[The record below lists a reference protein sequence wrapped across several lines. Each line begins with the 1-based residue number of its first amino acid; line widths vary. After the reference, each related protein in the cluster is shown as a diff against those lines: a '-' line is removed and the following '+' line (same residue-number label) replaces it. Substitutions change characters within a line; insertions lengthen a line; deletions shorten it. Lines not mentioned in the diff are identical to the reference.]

1 MSETAEATVPI
12 SVLIVDDEELLVKSC
27 GQILSSE
34 GYTVYTEGRGRTALD
49 AVRRHRPEIVLTD
62 LNLPDTDGMS
72 LLKEIKKLAPE
83 TLVVMIT
90 GFATVDSSV
99 EAIRAGAYDY
109 IPKPF
114 TATQLRILIGRAAQ
128 QVKLVRDN
136 ANLRDQL
143 KKHYSFENIIGTS
156 DAIHKVFG
164 VVSRVAPTDA
174 NVFISGESG
183 TGKELIARAIHAN
196 SRRAGRPF
204 MAINCAALPDHLL
217 ESELFGHEKGA
228 FTGAD
233 QQRRGLLEVASGGS
247 FFMDEISEMSMELQA
262 KLLRVIQERRI
273 RRVGGEVEIPI
284 DVRWVSATN
293 RDPEAAVREGALR
306 QDLLYRLNVVPVKL
320 PPLRQRREDIPALAN
335 HFLRRY
341 AQEYERNDLRFSAE
355 AIRAL
360 SEYDWPGNVRE
371 LQNVVERIV
380 SMCLPG
386 QEILA
391 EDIPEELSQRRA
403 AAPGGNGKGSMPIN
417 SDLPFHDAKNDA
429 IMGFE
434 KEYLRDLLKRH
445 NGNISQAARTAG
457 IDRKTIHR
465 MLAKYN
471 LEGKD

>member
-1 MSETAEATVPI
+1 MSEGSTPEVPI

-27 GQILSSE
+27 GQILASE
-34 GYTVYTEGRGRTALD
+34 GYAVHTESRGRNALD
-49 AVRRHRPEIVLTD
+49 TVRRHRPDIVLTD
-62 LNLPDTDGMS
+62 LMLPDMDGLA
-72 LLKEIKKLAPE
+72 LLKEIKKLAPD

-128 QVKLVRDN
+128 QVQLVRDN
-136 ANLRDQL
+136 AHLRDQL

-156 DAIHKVFG
+156 ESIQKVFS

-174 NVFISGESG
+174 SVFIAGESG
-183 TGKELIARAIHAN
+183 TGKELIARAIHTN
-196 SRRAGRPF
+196 SRRSARPF
-204 MAINCAALPDHLL
+204 TAINCAALPDHLL
-217 ESELFGHEKGA
+217 ESELFGHEKGS

-233 QQRRGLLEVASGGS
+233 TQRRGLLEVASGGT
-247 FFMDEISEMSMELQA
+247 FFLDEISEMSMDLQA
-262 KLLRVIQERRI
+262 KLLRVIQERKI
-273 RRVGGEVEIPI
+273 RRVGGESEITI

-293 RDPEAAVREGALR
+293 RDPEQAVRDGALR

-320 PPLRQRREDIPALAN
+320 PPLRYRREDIPALAQ
-335 HFLRRY
+335 HFLKKY
-341 AQEYERNDLRFSAE
+341 AQEYDRGNLRFAPD
-355 AIRAL
+355 AL
-360 SEYDWPGNVRE
+360 RVLTEYDWPGNVRE

-386 QEILA
+386 QEITA
-391 EDIPEELSQRRA
+391 PEIPEELTMRPAVAGRSPVSA
-403 AAPGGNGKGSMPIN
+403 
-417 SDLPFHDAKNDA
+417 DLPFHDAKTDA
-429 IMGFE
+429 VTAFE
-434 KEYLRDLLKRH
+434 KEYLRDLLRRH

-465 MLAKYN
+465 MLTKYE
-471 LEGKD
+471 LEGRDVSW

>member
-1 MSETAEATVPI
+1 MSDTPQADSPI

-27 GQILSSE
+27 NQILSSE
-34 GYTVYTEGRGRTALD
+34 GYTVLTEGRGRAALES
-49 AVRRHRPEIVLTD
+49 VRRHHPDVVLTD
-62 LNLPDTDGMS
+62 LMLPDMDGLA
-72 LLKEIKKLAPE
+72 LLKEIKRVAPE

-128 QVKLVRDN
+128 QVQLVRDN

-156 DAIHKVFG
+156 ASIQKVFS

-174 NVFISGESG
+174 SVFISGESG
-183 TGKELIARAIHAN
+183 TGKELIARAIHGA
-196 SRRAGRPF
+196 SRRSGRAF

-233 QQRRGLLEVASGGS
+233 VQRRGLLEVASGGT
-247 FFMDEISEMSMELQA
+247 FFLDEISEMSMDLQA

-273 RRVGGEVEIPI
+273 RRVGGEQEIAI

-293 RDPEAAVREGALR
+293 RDPDEAVREGLLR
-306 QDLLYRLNVVPVKL
+306 QDLLYRLNVVPVRL
-320 PPLRQRREDIPALAN
+320 PRLRERREDIPTLAQ
-335 HFLRRY
+335 HFLKRF
-341 AQEYERNDLRFSAE
+341 AQDYDRSDLRFAPESL
-355 AIRAL
+355 RVL
-360 SEYDWPGNVRE
+360 TDYHWPGNVRE
-371 LQNVVERIV
+371 LQNFIERIV
-380 SMCLPG
+380 SLCLPG
-386 QEILA
+386 QEIA
-391 EDIPEELSQRRA
+391 PEDLPEELS
-403 AAPGGNGKGSMPIN
+403 AAPANGRGAIAISA
-417 SDLPFHDAKNDA
+417 DLPFHDAKNLA
-429 IMGFE
+429 VTAFE
-434 KEYLRDLLKRH
+434 KQYLNDLLGRH

-465 MLAKYN
+465 MLTKYD
-471 LEGKD
+471 LAADEE

>member
-1 MSETAEATVPI
+1 MTDDASAEVPI
-12 SVLIVDDEELLVKSC
+12 SVLICDDEELLVKSC

-34 GYTVYTEGRGRTALD
+34 GYTVYTEGRGKNALEN
-49 AVRRHRPEIVLTD
+49 VRRHRPDIVLTD
-62 LNLPDTDGMS
+62 LMLPDMDGLM

-128 QVKLVRDN
+128 QVQLVRDN
-136 ANLRDQL
+136 AHLRDQL
-143 KKHYSFENIIGTS
+143 KKHYSFDNIIGTS
-156 DAIHKVFG
+156 EGIQKVFS

-174 NVFISGESG
+174 SVFVSGESG

-196 SRRAGRPF
+196 SRRSGRPF

-233 QQRRGLLEVASGGS
+233 KERRGLLEVASGGT
-247 FFMDEISEMSMELQA
+247 FFLDEISEMSMDLQA

-273 RRVGGEVEIPI
+273 RRVGGESEIPI

-293 RDPEAAVREGALR
+293 RDPEQAVRDGKLR
-306 QDLLYRLNVVPVKL
+306 QDLLYRLNVVPVRL
-320 PPLRQRREDIPALAN
+320 PSLRQRREDIPALAN
-335 HFLRRY
+335 HFLRRFGQDY
-341 AQEYERNDLRFSAE
+341 DRGNLRFNAD
-355 AIRAL
+355 AL
-360 SEYDWPGNVRE
+360 RVLSDYHWPGNVRE
-371 LQNVVERIV
+371 LQNVVERIT

-386 QEILA
+386 QEVTP
-391 EDIPEELSQRRA
+391 EDMPEELTMR
-403 AAPGGNGKGSMPIN
+403 PTNGRPNTVVYSA
-417 SDLPFHDAKNDA
+417 DLPFHDAKNDA
-429 IMGFE
+429 ITVFE
-434 KEYLRDLLKRH
+434 KEYLRDLLRRH
-445 NGNISQAARTAG
+445 GGNISQAARTAG

-465 MLAKYN
+465 MLAKYE
-471 LEGKD
+471 LDGREAAW